1 MAVTLRYFTEFGRPV
16 FQHVTASTCGG
27 IYASLFCSA
36 CSVRCRRKESSH
48 SLYITSPD
56 EFLVVFSDENVVI
69 AGPAR
74 PSGRRLS
81 VTFVHP
87 TQTIEIFLAMFLC
100 HLVRWPSVDN
110 SDIQVKFYADRSRGT
125 PSSHKRV
132 SQI

>member
-1 MAVTLRYFTEFGRPV
+1 MQVYFVVRVVYDVVVKKVHIRY
-16 FQHVTASTCGG
+16 
-27 IYASLFCSA
+27 
-36 CSVRCRRKESSH
+36 
-48 SLYITSPD
+48 YITSPD